1 MKTTM
6 KAVQVLAKGEPM
18 RLVEVP
24 IPQPEEGQVL
34 IRVEACGICHG
45 DSKVIEGWAS
55 EYPRIPGHEVVGTIE
70 KLGKNISKWEVGQR
84 VGIGWHG
91 GHGHTTALSI
101 DGGSAEYMVAY
112 EDGLILIP
120 EGITS
125 EEAAP
130 LLCAGETVFSALH
143 NSRARMGDLI
153 AVSGVGGLGHL
164 AVQYAR
170 KAGFRV
176 AAISRGEEKKELVMR
191 LGAHLYINSDNEDI
205 VQALQAQGGAKV
217 ILATAPSA
225 KAISPLIGGLDR
237 DGELIVAAVSD
248 EPLGWSAMDFLKG
261 PNAVKGTFTDINE
274 MEAAVRFSMLTDVR
288 PIIEIFPL
296 ERAKEAYEKMMA
308 AKTHFR
314 AVLKINA

>member
-101 DGGSAEYMVAY
+101 DGGYAEYMVAY

-130 LLCAGETVFSALH
+130 LLCAGSY
-143 NSRARMGDLI
+143 R
-153 AVSGVGGLGHL
+153 
-164 AVQYAR
+164 
-170 KAGFRV
+170 GFWCR
-176 AAISRGEEKKELVMR
+176 R
-191 LGAHLYINSDNEDI
+191 LGTLGCSICTKSRLSSSSHFTWRRKERTGYEVRGTPLYQFGQRGYSAGIAGTRRCKGYPCYRTISKSYFTAHRR
-205 VQALQAQGGAKV
+205 
-217 ILATAPSA
+217 T
-225 KAISPLIGGLDR
+225 
-237 DGELIVAAVSD
+237 
-248 EPLGWSAMDFLKG
+248 
-261 PNAVKGTFTDINE
+261 
-274 MEAAVRFSMLTDVR
+274 
-288 PIIEIFPL
+288 
-296 ERAKEAYEKMMA
+296 
-308 AKTHFR
+308 
-314 AVLKINA
+314 

>member
-101 DGGSAEYMVAY
+101 DGGYAEYMVAY

-143 NSRARMGDLI
+143 NSRARMRDLI

>member
-1 MKTTM
+1 
-6 KAVQVLAKGEPM
+6 
-18 RLVEVP
+18 
-24 IPQPEEGQVL
+24 
-34 IRVEACGICHG
+34 
-45 DSKVIEGWAS
+45 
-55 EYPRIPGHEVVGTIE
+55 
-70 KLGKNISKWEVGQR
+70 
-84 VGIGWHG
+84 
-91 GHGHTTALSI
+91 
-101 DGGSAEYMVAY
+101 
-112 EDGLILIP
+112 
-120 EGITS
+120 
-125 EEAAP
+125 
-130 LLCAGETVFSALH
+130 
-143 NSRARMGDLI
+143 
-153 AVSGVGGLGHL
+153 
-164 AVQYAR
+164 
-170 KAGFRV
+170 
-176 AAISRGEEKKELVMR
+176 
-191 LGAHLYINSDNEDI
+191 

-261 PNAVKGTFTDINE
+261 PNAVKGTFTE